1 MNMSDDISVIIIDN
15 ETSVREHIGEIVN
28 AAPGFKVV
36 GEASNGLDGL
46 NMINEK
52 QADLVILDYFLPQI
66 DGLSLVRQYRSRLHE
81 HDTAFLMLTGYYSDA
96 MAAEAQMLKVEC
108 LLQKPITKKCLM
120 ERLCIFRNEGQFYAT
135 GAVHDPMTEL
145 LIEVTRILTDNSFSM
160 SYKGFNMLR
169 DAVIIALTYEGN
181 FSGITKIIYP
191 ELAKKYNRTIQSVER
206 NLRSIIGAAWRN
218 RTEHGKYSIMG
229 KVFSRCPTNSEV
241 VFTIADIIKI
251 ERAAGE
257 EIRI

>member
-96 MAAEAQMLKVEC
+96 MAAEAQMLKV
-108 LLQKPITKKCLM
+108 
-120 ERLCIFRNEGQFYAT
+120 A
-135 GAVHDPMTEL
+135 
-145 LIEVTRILTDNSFSM
+145 
-160 SYKGFNMLR
+160 
-169 DAVIIALTYEGN
+169 
-181 FSGITKIIYP
+181 
-191 ELAKKYNRTIQSVER
+191 
-206 NLRSIIGAAWRN
+206 
-218 RTEHGKYSIMG
+218 
-229 KVFSRCPTNSEV
+229 
-241 VFTIADIIKI
+241 
-251 ERAAGE
+251 
-257 EIRI
+257 